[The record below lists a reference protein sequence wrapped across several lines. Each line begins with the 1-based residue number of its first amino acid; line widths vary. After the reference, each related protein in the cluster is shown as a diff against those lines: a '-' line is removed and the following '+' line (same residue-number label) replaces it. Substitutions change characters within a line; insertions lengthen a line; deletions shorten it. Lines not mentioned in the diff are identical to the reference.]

1 LKELAKVLNERE
13 KEAYEMQMSEYGHNN
28 ETKANEWRAYRR
40 AIIDI
45 ANDLDIKLEFQLI
58 GEQNENHI

>member
-1 LKELAKVLNERE
+1 MKMA
-13 KEAYEMQMSEYGHNN
+13 EYGRNN
-28 ETKANEWRAYRR
+28 ETKANEWQAYRR

-58 GEQNENHI
+58 GEQNDN